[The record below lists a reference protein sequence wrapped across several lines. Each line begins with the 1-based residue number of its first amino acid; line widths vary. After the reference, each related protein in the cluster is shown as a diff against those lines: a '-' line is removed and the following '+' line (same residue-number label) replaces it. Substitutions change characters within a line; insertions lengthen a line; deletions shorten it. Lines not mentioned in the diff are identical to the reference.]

1 MYTYAYVYIPISH
14 TMYHTQYTIPY
25 NVYYTIYIY
34 IHMYDMYI
42 YIYIMSTYIHTSCN
56 VHVYLICRFPPHRSF
71 IESARPFWFPQ
82 EPSGMRDFARYGGR
96 VVGSAQIGKKVGEG
110 WVSRVFSFYFWYMA
124 MDQYLLIPFLVGWTS
139 IYQLFWCSPGV
150 QGFDTL
156 PYLCYV

>member
-1 MYTYAYVYIPISH
+1 M
-14 TMYHTQYTIPY
+14 
-25 NVYYTIYIY
+25 
-34 IHMYDMYI
+34 

-110 WVSRVFSFYFWYMA
+110 WVSRVF
-124 MDQYLLIPFLVGWTS
+124 
-139 IYQLFWCSPGV
+139 LFIFGIWLWIN
-150 QGFDTL
+150 T
-156 PYLCYV
+156 Y